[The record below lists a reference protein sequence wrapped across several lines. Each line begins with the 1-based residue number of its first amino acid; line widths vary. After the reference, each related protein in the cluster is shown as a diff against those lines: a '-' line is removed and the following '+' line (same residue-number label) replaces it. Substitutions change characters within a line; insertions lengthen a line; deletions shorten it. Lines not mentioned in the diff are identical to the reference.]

1 MSCRLC
7 SNWALKP
14 CATFLGPHRFC
25 HACGM
30 TRLVHELAAKRVAKP
45 APVLTV
51 IEGGKGDV
59 DDCWSAWMN
68 GEVNQ

>member
-14 CATFLGPHRFC
+14 CATYVGPHKFC
-25 HACGM
+25 HTCGHVKW
-30 TRLVHELAAKRVAKP
+30 RHKPAHE

-51 IEGGKGDV
+51 IEGGKGEV